1 MLIEKKTKIIAT
13 IGFNSEKPEVLKKL
27 YEAGVNVFRLNF
39 SHGSHE
45 WHGNVVDNIRSLKLS
60 DVAIMLDTKGPE
72 IRTGEVRG
80 KLPLKKGDK
89 FTLTTVA
96 GVYEDTGKLS
106 INYKEFIKDVSVGDN
121 IVFDG
126 GVMIAKALKKTA
138 TDIFCEVIEG
148 KSDIT
153 SKRHVNLS
161 GRPVSLPT
169 ITEQDW
175 KDIDLG
181 IKKNVDFIALSF
193 VRSAEDVLKVKN
205 YCKNNGADIGV
216 ISKIENLEAI
226 HNLADIVAVSDGIM
240 VARGDLG
247 CEIQYEL
254 IPVIQKKIISLCSAF
269 NKPVIVATQMLL
281 SMVENIQPTR
291 AEISDVANA
300 VYDGAD
306 AVMTSEETT
315 KGVDP
320 AHVIE
325 VMSRI
330 VRATEAD
337 IYCDAQCNDEECGK
351 EKTKGDKKKKQQCN
365 CGCQENGGEYHCNE
379 SAENVELINFM
390 PFLTKSVEAIVVL
403 NNDAVYTT
411 HISAQRYSFPIFLFT
426 NDERLASRTS
436 LLWNTYPILDKK
448 ISGNDF
454 EANCNLIDKTMKK
467 LGYSCYLFVFDV
479 AGSKKNKAYTTIQ
492 VRDI

>member
-1 MLIEKKTKIIAT
+1 MKDVMLARKKTKIVAT
-13 IGFNSEKPEVLKKL
+13 IGFNSEKPKVLKKL
-27 YEAGVNVFRLNF
+27 HSAGANVFRLNF
-39 SHGSHE
+39 SHGAHE
-45 WHGNVVDNIRSLKLS
+45 WHEKVIDNIRSLKLS

-72 IRTGEVRG
+72 IRTGEVKG

-106 INYKEFIKDVSVGDN
+106 INYKEFIKDVDVDDR

-138 TDIFCEVIEG
+138 TDIVCEVVEG

-153 SKRHVNLS
+153 SKRHVNLF
-161 GRPVSLPT
+161 GKPVSLPT

-181 IKKNVDFIALSF
+181 IKKGVDFIALSF
-193 VRSAEDVLKVKN
+193 VRGAEDVFKVRK
-205 YCKNNGADIGV
+205 YCSDKGADIKI
-216 ISKIENLEAI
+216 ISKIENLEAV
-226 HNLADIVAVSDGIM
+226 HNLADIVAASDGVM

-247 CEIQYEL
+247 CEIHYEL
-254 IPVIQKKIISLCSAF
+254 IPVIQKRIVSLCSIY
-269 NKPVIVATQMLL
+269 NKPVIIATQMLL
-281 SMVENIQPTR
+281 SMVDNIQPTR

-300 VYDGAD
+300 VYEGVD

-320 AHVIE
+320 VHVIE

-330 VRATEAD
+330 ICAAEVD
-337 IYCDAQCNDEECGK
+337 MYDNNQCHDKDHKDEETDGCR
-351 EKTKGDKKKKQQCN
+351 
-365 CGCQENGGEYHCNE
+365 CGCQEEQEECHCGEN
-379 SAENVELINFM
+379 SENIELINFM
-390 PFLTKSVEAIVVL
+390 PLLTKSVEAIVVL
-403 NNDAVYTT
+403 NNDAIYAT
-411 HISAQRYSFPIFLFT
+411 HISAQRYHFPIFLFT
-426 NDERLASRTS
+426 NDEKLASQTG
-436 LLWNTYPILDKK
+436 LLWNTYPVLDKK
-448 ISGNDF
+448 IGVNDF
-454 EANCNLIDKTMKK
+454 EANCNLIDKVMKK

-479 AGSKKNKAYTTIQ
+479 AGSKKGRAYTTIQ
-492 VRDI
+492 VRDIL